1 MTSTQTIFIPLFTA
15 ATALFIWSC
24 WKRLSLTALGKADDR
39 LDDIGQRVGD
49 TLRYAFAQ
57 VRVLQKPYGIVH
69 LAIFWCFLVLMAA
82 NAEFILHG
90 LFPAISM
97 ELLPTFLYVP
107 LVLSIEIASL
117 VALVAV
123 SIAMVRRLVA
133 PPYPEAR
140 TFEAFFILF
149 LIGLLMAAYFTMNA
163 ATISWLQGY
172 LNVAQQKGNTNLAG
186 QIQNALSAMTGTMPV
201 AERLAALISPARAK
215 QVHDLSW
222 WTHALVLLLFM
233 NLLPLSKHFHIITAI
248 PNVFLRRREH
258 PPLPEREEFNA
269 GNSFGISQVDG
280 YTWKELLDSFS
291 CTECG
296 RCQNVCPADQTRKP
310 LNPRGVIAQLKHNLM
325 ANGPL
330 LKQGK
335 AATVPLIG
343 EGEASISEEAIWSC
357 TTCGACLQACPVF
370 IEQMPKL
377 IPLRRHLV
385 EMESRF
391 PEELLNLFE
400 NMEGRSNPW
409 GIAPTERGKWATQLG
424 ERPYEPGKSEYL
436 FYVGC
441 AGSFDAR
448 AKQITVA
455 TALLLDKA
463 GVSWGMLGKDEKC
476 CGDSLRRLGNE
487 YVFDKLAKENV
498 ALFKERGIKKVVV
511 QCPHCLTTLKN
522 DYKQYG
528 IELEVIHHSQLLLY
542 LVQDGRLKL
551 PKQADLGKLVYHD
564 SCYLGRHNGIYDEPR
579 EALELATGAIPLEMP
594 RNRED
599 GFCCGAGGGRMWME
613 EFTGDRINLVRAAE
627 ALEQKPDT
635 ICTACPYCLTMLDD
649 GIKDLKADKVQVK
662 DIAEVMAE
670 AVLR

>member
-1 MTSTQTIFIPLFTA
+1 MTPTPTIFAPLFIA
-15 ATALFIWSC
+15 ATALFVWSC
-24 WKRLSLTALGKADDR
+24 WKRLSLTALGRPEER
-39 LDDIGQRVGD
+39 LDNIGQRIGD
-49 TLRYAFAQ
+49 TLSYAFAQ
-57 VRVLQKPYGIVH
+57 KRVLAKPSGLIHV
-69 LAIFWCFLVLMAA
+69 AIFWCFLVLMIA
-82 NAEFILHG
+82 NTEFLLHG
-90 LFPAISM
+90 LFPAVNFTRLPDSIFMPLMQMIDVVSLIT
-97 ELLPTFLYVP
+97 LL
-107 LVLSIEIASL
+107 
-117 VALVAV
+117 AV
-123 SIAMVRRLVA
+123 TAAAIRRVVA

-149 LIGLLMAAYFTMNA
+149 LIATLMLANFGVNA
-163 ATISWLQGY
+163 AKISRMQ
-172 LNVAQQKGNTNLAG
+172 
-186 QIQNALSAMTGTMPV
+186 GTMLELAKNIMPV
-201 AERLAALISPARAK
+201 SSLFAPYIPKTAGKL
-215 QVHDLSW
+215 VHDLSW

-248 PNVFLRRREH
+248 PNIFLRRREH
-258 PPLPEREEFNA
+258 PPLPEREEFNP

-330 LKQGK
+330 LKQGQP
-335 AATVPLIG
+335 ASTPLIG
-343 EGEASISEEAIWSC
+343 EGDASISEEAIWSC

-424 ERPYEPGKSEYL
+424 ERPYEAGKSEYL

-498 ALFKERGIKKVVV
+498 ALFKERGIRKVVV
-511 QCPHCLTTLKN
+511 QCPHCLTTLRN

-528 IELEVIHHSQLLLY
+528 IELEVIHHSQLLLH

-579 EALELATGAIPLEMP
+579 EALELATGAVPLEMP

-627 ALEQKPDT
+627 ALEQLPDT

>member
-1 MTSTQTIFIPLFTA
+1 MTPTPTIFAPLFIA
-15 ATALFIWSC
+15 ATALFVWSC
-24 WKRLSLTALGKADDR
+24 WKRLSLTALGRPEER
-39 LDDIGQRVGD
+39 LDSIGQRIGD
-49 TLRYAFAQ
+49 TLSYAFAQ
-57 VRVLQKPYGIVH
+57 KRVLAKPSGLIHV
-69 LAIFWCFLVLMAA
+69 AIFWCFLVLMIA
-82 NAEFILHG
+82 NTEFLLHG
-90 LFPAISM
+90 LFPAVNFTRLPDGIFMPLMQMIDVVSLIT
-97 ELLPTFLYVP
+97 LL
-107 LVLSIEIASL
+107 
-117 VALVAV
+117 AV
-123 SIAMVRRLVA
+123 TAAAIRRLVA

-149 LIGLLMAAYFTMNA
+149 LIATLMLANFGVNA
-163 ATISWLQGY
+163 AKISRMQGST
-172 LNVAQQKGNTNLAG
+172 LVLAES
-186 QIQNALSAMTGTMPV
+186 IMP
-201 AERLAALISPARAK
+201 ISSWFAPYVPSGAGK
-215 QVHDLSW
+215 LVHDLSW

-258 PPLPEREEFNA
+258 PPLPEREEFSA
-269 GNSFGISQVDG
+269 GNSFGINRVDG
-280 YTWKELLDSFS
+280 YTWKELLDAFS

-296 RCQNVCPADQTRKP
+296 RCQMACPADQTGKP

-330 LKQGK
+330 LKQGQP
-335 AATVPLIG
+335 ATVPLIG
-343 EGEASISEEAIWSC
+343 EGDASISEEAIWAC
-357 TTCGACLQACPVF
+357 TTCSACLQSCPVF

-385 EMESRF
+385 EMESKF

-409 GIAPTERGKWATQLG
+409 GIAPTERGKWASQLG
-424 ERPYEPGKSEYL
+424 DRPYEPGKSEYL

-498 ALFKERGIKKVVV
+498 ALFKERGIRKVIV

-522 DYKQYG
+522 DYRQYG

-564 SCYLGRHNGIYDEPR
+564 SCYLGRHNNIYDEPR
-579 EALELATGAIPLEMP
+579 EALALATGAEPLEMP

-627 ALEQKPDT
+627 ALEQQPDT

-649 GIKDLKADKVQVK
+649 GIKDLKAEKVQVK

-670 AVLR
+670 AILR

>member
-1 MTSTQTIFIPLFTA
+1 MTPTPTIFAPLFIA

-24 WKRLSLTALGKADDR
+24 WKRLSLTALGRPDNR
-39 LDDIGQRVGD
+39 LDNIGQRIGD
-49 TLRYAFAQ
+49 TLSYAFAQ
-57 VRVLQKPYGIVH
+57 KRVLAKPSGLIHV
-69 LAIFWCFLVLMAA
+69 AIFWCFLVLMIA
-82 NAEFILHG
+82 NTEFLLHG
-90 LFPAISM
+90 LFPAVNFTRLPDGIFMPLMQMIDVVSLIT
-97 ELLPTFLYVP
+97 LL
-107 LVLSIEIASL
+107 
-117 VALVAV
+117 AV
-123 SIAMVRRLVA
+123 TAAAIRRLVA

-149 LIGLLMAAYFTMNA
+149 LIATLMLANFGVNA
-163 ATISWLQGY
+163 AKISRMQGST
-172 LNVAQQKGNTNLAG
+172 LVLAES
-186 QIQNALSAMTGTMPV
+186 IMP
-201 AERLAALISPARAK
+201 ISSWFAPYVPSGAGK
-215 QVHDLSW
+215 LVHDLSW

-258 PPLPEREEFNA
+258 PPLPEREEFSA
-269 GNSFGISQVDG
+269 GNSFGINRVDG
-280 YTWKELLDSFS
+280 YTWKELLDAFS

-296 RCQNVCPADQTRKP
+296 RCQMACPADQTGKP

-330 LKQGK
+330 LKQGQP
-335 AATVPLIG
+335 AGTPLIG
-343 EGEASISEEAIWSC
+343 EGDASISEEAIWAC
-357 TTCGACLQACPVF
+357 TTCGACLQSCPVF

-385 EMESRF
+385 EMESKF

-409 GIAPTERGKWATQLG
+409 GIAPTERGKWASQLG
-424 ERPYEPGKSEYL
+424 DRPYEPGKSEYL

-498 ALFKERGIKKVVV
+498 ALFKERGIRKVIV

-522 DYKQYG
+522 DYRQYG

-564 SCYLGRHNGIYDEPR
+564 SCYLGRHNNIYDEPR
-579 EALELATGAIPLEMP
+579 EALALATGAEPLEMP

-627 ALEQKPDT
+627 ALEQQPDT

-649 GIKDLKADKVQVK
+649 GIKDLKAEKVQVK

-670 AVLR
+670 AILR

>member
-1 MTSTQTIFIPLFTA
+1 MTPTPTIFAPLFIA
-15 ATALFIWSC
+15 ATALFVWSC
-24 WKRLSLTALGKADDR
+24 WKRLSLTALGRPEER
-39 LDDIGQRVGD
+39 LDNIGQRIGD
-49 TLRYAFAQ
+49 TLSYAFAQ
-57 VRVLQKPYGIVH
+57 KRVLAKPSGLIHV
-69 LAIFWCFLVLMAA
+69 AIFWCFLVLMIA
-82 NAEFILHG
+82 NTEFLLHG
-90 LFPAISM
+90 LFPAVNFTRLPDGIFMPLMQMIDVVSLIT
-97 ELLPTFLYVP
+97 LL
-107 LVLSIEIASL
+107 
-117 VALVAV
+117 AV
-123 SIAMVRRLVA
+123 TAAAIRRLVA

-149 LIGLLMAAYFTMNA
+149 LIATLMLANFGVNA
-163 ATISWLQGY
+163 AKISRMQGST
-172 LNVAQQKGNTNLAG
+172 LVLAES
-186 QIQNALSAMTGTMPV
+186 IMP
-201 AERLAALISPARAK
+201 ISSWFAPYVPSGAGK
-215 QVHDLSW
+215 LVHDLSW

-258 PPLPEREEFNA
+258 PPLPEREEFSA
-269 GNSFGISQVDG
+269 GNSFGINRVDG
-280 YTWKELLDSFS
+280 YTWKELLDAFS

-296 RCQNVCPADQTRKP
+296 RCQMACPADQTGKP

-330 LKQGK
+330 LKQGQP
-335 AATVPLIG
+335 AGTPLIG
-343 EGEASISEEAIWSC
+343 EGDASISEEAIWAC
-357 TTCGACLQACPVF
+357 TTCGACLQSCPVF

-385 EMESRF
+385 EMESKF

-409 GIAPTERGKWATQLG
+409 GIAPTERGKWASQLG
-424 ERPYEPGKSEYL
+424 DRPYEPGKSEYL

-498 ALFKERGIKKVVV
+498 ALFKERGIRKVIV

-522 DYKQYG
+522 DYRQYG

-564 SCYLGRHNGIYDEPR
+564 SCYLGRHNNIYDEPR
-579 EALELATGAIPLEMP
+579 EALALATGAEPLEMP

-627 ALEQKPDT
+627 ALEQQPDT

-649 GIKDLKADKVQVK
+649 GIKDLKAEKVQVK